1 MKRNH
6 VFKIAF
12 ALTLTSFFSLFVT
25 GVTFSWFIKD
35 NKIAFDGEIGT
46 TQANYYESG
55 DGSESTPFIISN
67 PRHLYNL
74 AWLQYLGTYNQVDTT
89 TGKVPTYYFEIKND
103 IDMKG
108 YVLPP
113 IGTESNPFLSNFNAN
128 NCTISNL
135 TISNVI
141 DDDYIETYP
150 SVVIKKD
157 FNSQKAIVGFFGV
170 IGTYNSSDSTITYD
184 TSKNEV
190 KNLYLDNLTITSKK
204 DNLLIGVFAGYV
216 NGTIDNCGVHYV
228 KMNIKGATTKLD
240 SFDNVSKFTLIG
252 DYNKNSYSYDQDGSG
267 QTQDWGGSI
276 DIGSLAKRLNFI
288 TASTGEVDSSKQY
301 PTYTAS
307 NYNATLYY
315 NKEYFKWSDTAS
327 NGQYIGLCNTTYL
340 PLNINLNEATIS
352 GDYEGEMGSYYTST
366 QEGEPILTTN
376 TGYIVGR
383 NSTSN
388 ATPRLHNKY
397 FNKSKN
403 GIIYSVYATDQG
415 GTISATDSDNDNF
428 YDIFTVDNLSL
439 FYIDTSDGTTYRIS
453 DNDNKNKTRSTAISS
468 KSISTKDV
476 ETCGFT
482 NTKSGYYSVK
492 SQFSQMLNDENTDDI
507 LNQGNININGVQ
519 LFKAKNLSKS
529 TFSDVTLNKN
539 TYDTFE
545 MYEGGF
551 NFELTK
557 TGTVKMVV
565 GAYTSTNTGHI
576 LPSIYQVTRSQDN
589 KKIES
594 SKKITAIYKSETTY
608 YQQYE
613 DGTFNNGSTEVPSGA
628 AKIFDLN
635 KLYGTE
641 FDSSSSQTGYMLQNC
656 AYYIEIPLN
665 AGDYFFGADSNTNQC
680 PYIMYLDIGANAE
693 GDSDTRTELSN
704 FDFVTKDS
712 NSLTKI
718 KTKNDDGT
726 YSANN
731 DYSKSNVTFK
741 IGDTTGDTTL
751 AFRRIDQDTN
761 GVLYYQSVDSIL
773 TPSGT
778 GKNNEASDDN
788 CNSKKS

>member
-267 QTQDWGGSI
+267 S
-276 DIGSLAKRLNFI
+276 
-288 TASTGEVDSSKQY
+288 GE
-301 PTYTAS
+301 
-307 NYNATLYY
+307 
-315 NKEYFKWSDTAS
+315 
-327 NGQYIGLCNTTYL
+327 
-340 PLNINLNEATIS
+340 
-352 GDYEGEMGSYYTST
+352 DYGTST
-366 QEGEPILTTN
+366 DIRDMYEKLKV
-376 TGYIVGR
+376 Y
-383 NSTSN
+383 STYMS
-388 ATPRLHNKY
+388 
-397 FNKSKN
+397 
-403 GIIYSVYATDQG
+403 
-415 GTISATDSDNDNF
+415 
-428 YDIFTVDNLSL
+428 
-439 FYIDTSDGTTYRIS
+439 GTTMTIPKV
-453 DNDNKNKTRSTAISS
+453 NAIP
-468 KSISTKDV
+468 
-476 ETCGFT
+476 
-482 NTKSGYYSVK
+482 
-492 SQFSQMLNDENTDDI
+492 
-507 LNQGNININGVQ
+507 
-519 LFKAKNLSKS
+519 
-529 TFSDVTLNKN
+529 
-539 TYDTFE
+539 
-545 MYEGGF
+545 F
-551 NFELTK
+551 N
-557 TGTVKMVV
+557 
-565 GAYTSTNTGHI
+565 
-576 LPSIYQVTRSQDN
+576 
-589 KKIES
+589 
-594 SKKITAIYKSETTY
+594 
-608 YQQYE
+608 
-613 DGTFNNGSTEVPSGA
+613 
-628 AKIFDLN
+628 
-635 KLYGTE
+635 
-641 FDSSSSQTGYMLQNC
+641 FDSSSSIITGSGTKTITTSGKQIENVSYASTLPVSSNGSNIG
-656 AYYIEIPLN
+656 YYSGGEIKVYE
-665 AGDYFFGADSNTNQC
+665 DYFNSDQVDFDKMKTAGNSKIYVDDDNEHIDKIKTYLKTTVSSSSTYRMGDTAMVLSGTYFGDGSSSTSFPSSKDNYLVVKDAKVGSWSGDLFIPARGIWVAPTKPGRFEFVGINIKNSGSLTNASISIIRLKRSTPKDYSTGFSNVSYTQGTDFTNDMCGCTIYGGSNAYVPYYFGVDVTQEDIDNGYEFFITKYASDMLAN
-680 PYIMYLDIGANAE
+680 PYIIYIDVGTNGGSSE
-693 GDSDTRTELSN
+693 DTKKELGQ

-712 NSLTKI
+712 NNKLTKI
-718 KTKNDDGT
+718 KTKNSDNT
-726 YSANN
+726 YSDNS

>member
-276 DIGSLAKRLNFI
+276 DTTALVKRLYYIAGVSNVN
-288 TASTGEVDSSKQY
+288 STTYSSNEPIDFDGKTT
-301 PTYTAS
+301 PS
-307 NYNATLYY
+307 Y
-315 NKEYFKWSDTAS
+315 NKDKYNVYFRSVNDGSHIWKSDSGT
-327 NGQYIGLCNTTYL
+327 NQYLYKGTYL
-340 PLNINLNEATIS
+340 PLNIDTSIAFAGKEIDATASGVSNWKTTEYYKNHIS
-352 GDYEGEMGSYYTST
+352 EYDLISDS
-366 QEGEPILTTN
+366 N
-376 TGYIVGR
+376 TGYIVGGGIPTNQGGSPTGTAAKYIFLR
-383 NSTSN
+383 KEINFKTNLKNSISSSEYNNDDVKIYTIDTVNSSTSTQITSSTGFQRYSTVKTN
-388 ATPRLHNKY
+388 FDAMMAVT
-397 FNKSKN
+397 KSYCFAVRFQSIN
-403 GIIYSVYATDQG
+403 
-415 GTISATDSDNDNF
+415 ATDSSNWSDKVTVKINGNEKSNYQF
-428 YDIFTVDNLSL
+428 LNSAINFTVNKPGYITVIISSFMGVGTKMFDL
-439 FYIDTSDGTTYRIS
+439 FKIDRNSDYSINKVTQINKIYGASNSGTYYYDDTS
-453 DNDNKNKTRSTAISS
+453 KSS
-468 KSISTKDV
+468 
-476 ETCGFT
+476 
-482 NTKSGYYSVK
+482 
-492 SQFSQMLNDENTDDI
+492 
-507 LNQGNININGVQ
+507 
-519 LFKAKNLSKS
+519 NL
-529 TFSDVTLNKN
+529 L
-539 TYDTFE
+539 
-545 MYEGGF
+545 F
-551 NFELTK
+551 NFENAHTLN
-557 TGTVKMVV
+557 G
-565 GAYTSTNTGHI
+565 YS
-576 LPSIYQVTRSQDN
+576 L
-589 KKIES
+589 
-594 SKKITAIYKSETTY
+594 Y
-608 YQQYE
+608 Y
-613 DGTFNNGSTEVPSGA
+613 F
-628 AKIFDLN
+628 
-635 KLYGTE
+635 
-641 FDSSSSQTGYMLQNC
+641 
-656 AYYIEIPLN
+656 EIPVN
-665 AGDYFFGADSNTNQC
+665 AGDYAIGKYSENEGTDSSTGYLN
-680 PYIMYLDIGANAE
+680 YLDIGANAE

-718 KTKNDDGT
+718 KTKNNDGT

>member
-108 YVLPP
+108 YALPP

-150 SVVIKKD
+150 SVVTKND
-157 FNSQKAIVGFFGV
+157 FNNQKAIVGFFGV
-170 IGTYNSSDSTITYD
+170 IGTYNSTDSTIKYE

-228 KMNIKGATTKLD
+228 KMNIKGTTTKLD

-267 QTQDWGGSI
+267 S
-276 DIGSLAKRLNFI
+276 
-288 TASTGEVDSSKQY
+288 GE
-301 PTYTAS
+301 
-307 NYNATLYY
+307 
-315 NKEYFKWSDTAS
+315 
-327 NGQYIGLCNTTYL
+327 
-340 PLNINLNEATIS
+340 
-352 GDYEGEMGSYYTST
+352 DYGTST
-366 QEGEPILTTN
+366 DIRDMYEKLKV
-376 TGYIVGR
+376 Y
-383 NSTSN
+383 STYMS
-388 ATPRLHNKY
+388 
-397 FNKSKN
+397 
-403 GIIYSVYATDQG
+403 
-415 GTISATDSDNDNF
+415 
-428 YDIFTVDNLSL
+428 
-439 FYIDTSDGTTYRIS
+439 GTTMTIPKV
-453 DNDNKNKTRSTAISS
+453 NAIP
-468 KSISTKDV
+468 
-476 ETCGFT
+476 
-482 NTKSGYYSVK
+482 
-492 SQFSQMLNDENTDDI
+492 
-507 LNQGNININGVQ
+507 
-519 LFKAKNLSKS
+519 
-529 TFSDVTLNKN
+529 
-539 TYDTFE
+539 
-545 MYEGGF
+545 F
-551 NFELTK
+551 N
-557 TGTVKMVV
+557 
-565 GAYTSTNTGHI
+565 
-576 LPSIYQVTRSQDN
+576 
-589 KKIES
+589 
-594 SKKITAIYKSETTY
+594 
-608 YQQYE
+608 
-613 DGTFNNGSTEVPSGA
+613 
-628 AKIFDLN
+628 
-635 KLYGTE
+635 
-641 FDSSSSQTGYMLQNC
+641 FDSSSSIITGSGTKTITTSGKQIENVSYASTLPVSSNGSNIG
-656 AYYIEIPLN
+656 YYSGGEIKVYE
-665 AGDYFFGADSNTNQC
+665 DYFNSDQVDFDKMKTAGNSKIYVDDDNEHIDKIKTYLKTTVSSSSTYRMGDTAMVLSGTYFGDGSSSTSFPSSKDNYLVVKDAKVGSWSGDLFIPARGIWVAPTKPGRFEFVGINIKNSGSLTNASISIIRLKRSTPKDYSTGFSNVSYTQGTDFTNDMCGCTIYGGSNAYVPYYFGVDVTQEDIDNGYEFFITKYASDMLAN
-680 PYIMYLDIGANAE
+680 PYIIYIDVGTNGGSSE
-693 GDSDTRTELSN
+693 DTKKELGQ

-712 NSLTKI
+712 NNKLTKI
-718 KTKNDDGT
+718 KTKNSDNT
-726 YSANN
+726 YSDNS

>member
-35 NKIAFDGEIGT
+35 NKITFDGEIGT

-74 AWLQYLGTYNQVDTT
+74 AWLQYLGTYNQKDDD
-89 TGKVPTYYFEIKND
+89 GNIPTYYFEIKND
-103 IDMKG
+103 IDMSG

-135 TISNVI
+135 IISNVI
-141 DDDYIETYP
+141 DDGYIETYP
-150 SVVIKKD
+150 SVVDKD
-157 FNSQKAIVGFFGV
+157 TFNKQKAIVGFFGV
-170 IGTYNSSDSTITYD
+170 IGTYNSSDSTIKYE

-252 DYNKNSYSYDQDGSG
+252 DYNKEKYKYDDDPDGSG
-267 QTQDWGGSI
+267 
-276 DIGSLAKRLNFI
+276 DIGY
-288 TASTGEVDSSKQY
+288 G
-301 PTYTAS
+301 
-307 NYNATLYY
+307 
-315 NKEYFKWSDTAS
+315 
-327 NGQYIGLCNTTYL
+327 
-340 PLNINLNEATIS
+340 
-352 GDYEGEMGSYYTST
+352 TST
-366 QEGEPILTTN
+366 DIK
-376 TGYIVGR
+376 
-383 NSTSN
+383 
-388 ATPRLHNKY
+388 ALH
-397 FNKSKN
+397 
-403 GIIYSVYATDQG
+403 
-415 GTISATDSDNDNF
+415 
-428 YDIFTVDNLSL
+428 LSL
-439 FYIDTSDGTTYRIS
+439 IENGLNDGTTGQIKSKYVIPFKSENYNLVQGTGDKITITTSGSVKQTITPSNYYTYKASAKGNNLGYYVGEMKTYELSLDYNIS
-453 DNDNKNKTRSTAISS
+453 DFGVQSGYTNPYLKTPPDDVLSYL
-468 KSISTKDV
+468 KSNGTHLIRLNN
-476 ETCGFT
+476 GFT
-482 NTKSGYYSVK
+482 S
-492 SQFSQMLNDENTDDI
+492 D
-507 LNQGNININGVQ
+507 
-519 LFKAKNLSKS
+519 NLRTS
-529 TFSDVTLNKN
+529 TFSYVQN
-539 TYDTFE
+539 
-545 MYEGGF
+545 GQVGSR
-551 NFELTK
+551 
-557 TGTVKMVV
+557 TG
-565 GAYTSTNTGHI
+565 NLI
-576 LPSIYQVTRSQDN
+576 LPSNGIWVAPKEN
-589 KKIES
+589 
-594 SKKITAIYKSETTY
+594 
-608 YQQYE
+608 
-613 DGTFNNGSTEVPSGA
+613 GTFKFVFYNASYGKSGNSGSVGLLFTELQRTTPGDYSSAFVANSLQCTGVSYSCKYGYFEKE
-628 AKIFDLN
+628 AKIN
-635 KLYGTE
+635 NE
-641 FDSSSSQTGYMLQNC
+641 
-656 AYYIEIPLN
+656 YYI
-665 AGDYFFGADSNTNQC
+665 AFYNTASYDA
-680 PYIMYLDIGANAE
+680 PYIAYMDIGVNG
-693 GDSDTRTELSN
+693 GDTPTDDRTSLAN

-726 YSANN
+726 YSTNN